1 MRKEIDQFLETLGI
15 VNEMKDT
22 LVGDIF
28 LRGINLGERWRL
40 ELGLMVLAAPETV
53 GLLFFLGKFS
63 NSFLLSHIIY
73 IHSCCRCFLRI

>member
-1 MRKEIDQFLETLGI
+1 MTTGQLRCSNMRKEIDQFLETLGI

-53 GLLFFLGKFS
+53 GLLFF
-63 NSFLLSHIIY
+63 
-73 IHSCCRCFLRI
+73 